1 VDFANIEQA
10 EHWSQ
15 AAPAW
20 LELEDQLEEVSR
32 LPGELAMERLALGPG
47 QRVVDLGC
55 GSGMTTLELASR
67 VGPGGGAVGVD
78 ISAEM
83 LARAPERAAL
93 ADSGNIAFVH
103 ADVQVHEWGEARF
116 DAAYSRFGVM
126 FFADP
131 VAAFTNVR
139 RALRPGACCPSSAG
153 RVCSTMSGCSSRVR
167 RWRRSLDRYHRC
179 PVQASPARS
188 PSPIPAGSAPCSRQP
203 GSVPSRSGRTRT
215 TS

>member
-1 VDFANIEQA
+1 MPTTDAGLTPGRSDLSRYPRGIGAAHLWLGAGLHSRHALLTNRRDPAVDFANIEQA

-55 GSGMTTLELASR
+55 GSGMTTLDLASR

-83 LARAPERAAL
+83 LARARERAAL
-93 ADSGNIAFVH
+93 ADSGT
-103 ADVQVHEWGEARF
+103 
-116 DAAYSRFGVM
+116 SRSCTPTSKCTSGAKHGLM
-126 FFADP
+126 P
-131 VAAFTNVR
+131 PT
-139 RALRPGACCPSSAG
+139 RAL
-153 RVCSTMSGCSSRVR
+153 V
-167 RWRRSLDRYHRC
+167 
-179 PVQASPARS
+179 
-188 PSPIPAGSAPCSRQP
+188 
-203 GSVPSRSGRTRT
+203 
-215 TS
+215 